1 MKLEDKIN
9 DVFGYVEERCLW
21 QFFSRTWDR
30 QENIDGVLNQAA
42 ALLSG
47 KAGNR
52 ETPMDRLHYADAT
65 IMVDDLRER
74 FPWIKDA
81 GEKDIREVMDGLKA
95 KLVDTAITRSTN
107 RELTHHLY

>member
-9 DVFGYVEERCLW
+9 DVFAYTEERCLW
-21 QFFSRTWDR
+21 QFYSRTWDR
-30 QENIDGVLNQAA
+30 EANIEGVVNQAI

-47 KAGNR
+47 KPGNR
-52 ETPMDRLHYADAT
+52 ETPMDRLHYADAK

-74 FPWIKDA
+74 YTWVNA
-81 GEKDIREVMDGLKA
+81 ANEQEIREVMEGLKA
-95 KLVDTAITRSTN
+95 RLVDTTITRSTN

>member
-9 DVFGYVEERCLW
+9 DVFSYTEERCLW

-30 QENIDGVLNQAA
+30 EENIEGVVTQAA

-47 KAGNR
+47 KPANR
-52 ETPMDRLHYADAT
+52 ETPINRLHYADAK

-74 FPWIKDA
+74 YPWVNKA
-81 GEKDIREVMDGLKA
+81 SEKEINEVMDGLKVR
-95 KLVDTAITRSTN
+95 LVDTTITRSTN
-107 RELTHHLY
+107 RELTHRLY